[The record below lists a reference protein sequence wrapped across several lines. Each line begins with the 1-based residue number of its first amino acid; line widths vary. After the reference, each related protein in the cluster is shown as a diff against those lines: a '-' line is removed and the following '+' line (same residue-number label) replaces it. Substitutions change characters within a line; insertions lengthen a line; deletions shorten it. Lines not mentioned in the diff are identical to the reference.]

1 MSGNRGKGRPKGVPN
16 KTTAEIKDMIVQA
29 LSNKGGV
36 KYLERQADENPTAFL
51 SLVGKVL
58 PMQVTGKDGDAIK
71 VVTEIVLRGVRAEQQ
86 AD

>member
-36 KYLERQADENPTAFL
+36 KYLERQADENPTAFM

-58 PMQVTGKDGDAIK
+58 PMQVTGQDGGP
-71 VVTEIVLRGVRAEQQ
+71 VRTRLEITFVGPDRST
-86 AD
+86 